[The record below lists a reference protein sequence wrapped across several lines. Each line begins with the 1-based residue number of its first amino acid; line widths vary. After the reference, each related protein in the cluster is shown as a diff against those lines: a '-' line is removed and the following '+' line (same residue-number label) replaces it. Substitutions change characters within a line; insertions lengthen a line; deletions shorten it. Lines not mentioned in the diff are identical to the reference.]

1 LQHNYNY
8 LTLSL
13 ISISERFSYFS
24 EPNFILHLPNHKNK
38 MTTILNKTVRFSIA
52 DSDFYFKKIMIK
64 MLLENPFN
72 MLLNDCNNGHE
83 LISRIYRKQENVFI
97 IELFMPVL
105 SGLEAIKFIR
115 KNNPETPIITYS
127 GTYQEDMAEIL
138 EKIPNI
144 YYCQKKSNIIKD
156 IIKGQI
162 TSQDFDYQA
171 YSESWKK
178 QPLAVQEYMNRQKQN
193 QEELSPTEI
202 QLMKFCYEGFSNK
215 EIGEKLNLSTRTIDT
230 YINRLTEK
238 LGVKTKLHLIRF
250 CVENG
255 YYNSSM

>member
-1 LQHNYNY
+1 MNKI
-8 LTLSL
+8 LT
-13 ISISERFSYFS
+13 
-24 EPNFILHLPNHKNK
+24 N
-38 MTTILNKTVRFSIA
+38 TVRFSIA
-52 DSDFYFKKIMIK
+52 DSDFYFKKILVK
-64 MLLENPFN
+64 TLLENPFY

-83 LISRIYRKQENVFI
+83 LVNRIYRRQEDVFV

-105 SGLEAIKFIR
+105 SGIEAIKYIR
-115 KNNPETPIITYS
+115 KSNSETPIITYS

-138 EKIPNI
+138 SKIPNI
-144 YYCQKKSNIIKD
+144 FYCEKKSNIIRD
-156 IIKGQI
+156 IIKGQVASN
-162 TSQDFDYQA
+162 TFDYEA
-171 YSESWKK
+171 YSKEWEQ
-178 QPLAVQEYMNRQKQN
+178 QPLAVMEYMDRQKKS
-193 QEELSPTEI
+193 QEELSSTEI

-238 LGVKTKLHLIRF
+238 LGLKTKLHLIRF

>member
-1 LQHNYNY
+1 MSKS
-8 LTLSL
+8 LT
-13 ISISERFSYFS
+13 
-24 EPNFILHLPNHKNK
+24 N
-38 MTTILNKTVRFSIA
+38 TVRFSIA
-52 DSDFYFKKIMIK
+52 DSDFYFKKIMIRT
-64 MLLENPFN
+64 LTENPFF

-83 LISRIYRKQENVFI
+83 LISRNYRRQEDVFI

-105 SGLEAIKFIR
+105 SGIEAIKYIR
-115 KNNPETPIITYS
+115 KSNPETPIITYS
-127 GTYQEDMAEIL
+127 STYQEDMAEIL
-138 EKIPNI
+138 SKLPNI

-156 IIKGQI
+156 IIKGKI
-162 TSQDFDYQA
+162 VSDTFDYTA
-171 YSESWKK
+171 YTQEWEQ
-178 QPLAVQEYMNRQKQN
+178 QPLAVQDYMERQKKS
-193 QEELSPTEI
+193 QEELSSTEI

-238 LGVKTKLHLIRF
+238 LGLKTKLHLIRF

>member
-1 LQHNYNY
+1 MSKS
-8 LTLSL
+8 LT
-13 ISISERFSYFS
+13 
-24 EPNFILHLPNHKNK
+24 N
-38 MTTILNKTVRFSIA
+38 TVRFSIA
-52 DSDFYFKKIMIK
+52 DSDFYFKKIMIRT
-64 MLLENPFN
+64 LTENPFF

-83 LISRIYRKQENVFI
+83 LISRNYRRQEDVFI

-105 SGLEAIKFIR
+105 SGIEAIKYIR
-115 KNNPETPIITYS
+115 KNNPETPVITYS
-127 GTYQEDMAEIL
+127 STYQEDMAEIL
-138 EKIPNI
+138 SKLPNI

-156 IIKGQI
+156 IIKGKI
-162 TSQDFDYQA
+162 ASDTFDYTA
-171 YSESWKK
+171 YTKEWEQ
-178 QPLAVQEYMNRQKQN
+178 QPLAVQDYMERQKKS
-193 QEELSPTEI
+193 QEELSSTEI

-238 LGVKTKLHLIRF
+238 LGLKTKLHLIRF

>member
-1 LQHNYNY
+1 MSKL
-8 LTLSL
+8 LT
-13 ISISERFSYFS
+13 
-24 EPNFILHLPNHKNK
+24 N
-38 MTTILNKTVRFSIA
+38 TVRFSIA

-64 MLLENPFN
+64 TLMENPFY

-83 LISRIYRKQENVFI
+83 LVNRIYRRQEDVFI

-105 SGLEAIKFIR
+105 SGIEAIKYIR
-115 KNNPETPIITYS
+115 KSNSETPIITYS

-138 EKIPNI
+138 SKIPNTF
-144 YYCQKKSNIIKD
+144 YCQKKSSVIKD
-156 IIKGQI
+156 IVKGQI
-162 TSQDFDYQA
+162 ASNTFDYDA
-171 YSESWKK
+171 YSKEWEQ
-178 QPLAVQEYMNRQKQN
+178 QPLAVQEYMDRQKKSQG
-193 QEELSPTEI
+193 ELSSTEI

-238 LGVKTKLHLIRF
+238 LGLKTKLHLIRF

>member
-1 LQHNYNY
+1 MNKL
-8 LTLSL
+8 LT
-13 ISISERFSYFS
+13 
-24 EPNFILHLPNHKNK
+24 N
-38 MTTILNKTVRFSIA
+38 TVRFSIA

-64 MLLENPFN
+64 TLLENPFY

-83 LISRIYRKQENVFI
+83 LVNRIYRRQEDVFVV
-97 IELFMPVL
+97 ELFMPVL
-105 SGLEAIKFIR
+105 SGIEAIKYIR
-115 KNNPETPIITYS
+115 KNNNDTPIITYS

-138 EKIPNI
+138 SKIPNL
-144 YYCQKKSNIIKD
+144 YYCEKKSNIIKD
-156 IIKGQI
+156 IIKGKV
-162 TSQDFDYQA
+162 TSDTFDY
-171 YSESWKK
+171 ESYTKSWEQ
-178 QPLAVQEYMNRQKQN
+178 QPLAVQEYMERQKKS

-238 LGVKTKLHLIRF
+238 LGLKTKLHLIRF

>member
-1 LQHNYNY
+1 VSKI
-8 LTLSL
+8 LT
-13 ISISERFSYFS
+13 
-24 EPNFILHLPNHKNK
+24 N
-38 MTTILNKTVRFSIA
+38 TVRFSIA

-64 MLLENPFN
+64 MLTENPFY

-83 LISRIYRKQENVFI
+83 LISRNYRRQEDVFI
-97 IELFMPVL
+97 VELFMPVL
-105 SGLEAIKFIR
+105 SGLEAIKYIR
-115 KNNPETPIITYS
+115 KSDSETPVITYS

-138 EKIPNI
+138 SKIPNTF
-144 YYCQKKSNIIKD
+144 YCEKKSTIIKE
-156 IIKGQI
+156 IIKGKI
-162 TSQDFDYQA
+162 TSDSFDYEA
-171 YSESWKK
+171 YTKHWEQ
-178 QPLAVQEYMNRQKQN
+178 QPLAVMDYMNRQKKS

-238 LGVKTKLHLIRF
+238 LGLKTKLHLIRF

>member
-1 LQHNYNY
+1 MNKI
-8 LTLSL
+8 LT
-13 ISISERFSYFS
+13 
-24 EPNFILHLPNHKNK
+24 N
-38 MTTILNKTVRFSIA
+38 TVRFSIA
-52 DSDFYFKKIMIK
+52 DSDFYFKKIMVK
-64 MLLENPFN
+64 TLLENPFY

-83 LISRIYRKQENVFI
+83 LVNRIYRRQEDVFV

-105 SGLEAIKFIR
+105 SGIEAIKYIR
-115 KNNPETPIITYS
+115 QSNTETPIVTYS

-138 EKIPNI
+138 SKIPNT
-144 YYCQKKSNIIKD
+144 YYCEKKSSIIKD
-156 IIKGQI
+156 LIKGKI
-162 TSQDFDYQA
+162 AADTFDYEA
-171 YSESWKK
+171 YSKEWEQ
-178 QPLAVQEYMNRQKQN
+178 QPLAVMEYMDRQKKS

-215 EIGEKLNLSTRTIDT
+215 EIGEKLSLSTRTIDT

-238 LGVKTKLHLIRF
+238 LGLKTKLHLIRF

>member
-1 LQHNYNY
+1 
-8 LTLSL
+8 
-13 ISISERFSYFS
+13 
-24 EPNFILHLPNHKNK
+24 
-38 MTTILNKTVRFSIA
+38 M
-52 DSDFYFKKIMIK
+52 
-64 MLLENPFN
+64 ENPFY

-83 LISRIYRKQENVFI
+83 LVNRIYRRQEDVFI

-105 SGLEAIKFIR
+105 SGIEAIKYIR
-115 KNNPETPIITYS
+115 KSNSETPIITYS

-138 EKIPNI
+138 SKIPNTF
-144 YYCQKKSNIIKD
+144 YCQKKSSVIKD
-156 IIKGQI
+156 IVKGQI
-162 TSQDFDYQA
+162 ASNTFDYET
-171 YSESWKK
+171 YSKEWEQ
-178 QPLAVQEYMNRQKQN
+178 QPLAVQEYMDRQKKSQG
-193 QEELSPTEI
+193 ELSSTEI

-238 LGVKTKLHLIRF
+238 LGLKTKLHLIRF

>member
-1 LQHNYNY
+1 MSKIFTN
-8 LTLSL
+8 
-13 ISISERFSYFS
+13 
-24 EPNFILHLPNHKNK
+24 
-38 MTTILNKTVRFSIA
+38 TVRFSIA
-52 DSDFYFKKIMIK
+52 DSDFYFKKILIK
-64 MLLENPFN
+64 TLLENPFN

-83 LISRIYRKQENVFI
+83 LINRIYRKQEDVFI

-115 KNNPETPIITYS
+115 KNNENTPIITYS

-138 EKIPNI
+138 ERIPNI
-144 YYCQKKSNIIKD
+144 YYCQKNSAIIKNLV
-156 IIKGQI
+156 KGKI
-162 TSQDFDYQA
+162 GSQDFDYQA
-171 YSESWKK
+171 YSESWKQ
-178 QPLAVQEYMNRQKQN
+178 QPLAVQDYMNRQKRS
-193 QEELSPTEI
+193 QEELSSTEI

-215 EIGEKLNLSTRTIDT
+215 EIGEHLNLSTRTIDT

-238 LGVKTKLHLIRF
+238 LGLKTKLHLIRF

>member
-1 LQHNYNY
+1 MNKI
-8 LTLSL
+8 LT
-13 ISISERFSYFS
+13 
-24 EPNFILHLPNHKNK
+24 N
-38 MTTILNKTVRFSIA
+38 TVRFSIA
-52 DSDFYFKKIMIK
+52 DSDFYFKKIMVK
-64 MLLENPFN
+64 TLLENPFY

-83 LISRIYRKQENVFI
+83 LVNRIYRRQEDVFV

-105 SGLEAIKFIR
+105 SGIEAIKYIR
-115 KNNPETPIITYS
+115 QSNTETPIVTYS

-138 EKIPNI
+138 SKIPNI
-144 YYCQKKSNIIKD
+144 YYCEKKSSIIKD
-156 IIKGQI
+156 IIKGKI
-162 TSQDFDYQA
+162 AADTFDYEA
-171 YSESWKK
+171 YSKAWEQ
-178 QPLAVQEYMNRQKQN
+178 QPLAVMEYMDRQKKS

-215 EIGEKLNLSTRTIDT
+215 EIGEKLSLSTRTIDT

-238 LGVKTKLHLIRF
+238 LGLKTKLHLIRF

>member
-1 LQHNYNY
+1 MSKL
-8 LTLSL
+8 LT
-13 ISISERFSYFS
+13 
-24 EPNFILHLPNHKNK
+24 N
-38 MTTILNKTVRFSIA
+38 TVRFSIA

-83 LISRIYRKQENVFI
+83 LINRIYRKQEDVFI

-105 SGLEAIKFIR
+105 SGMEAIKFIR
-115 KNNPETPIITYS
+115 KNNSETPIITYS
-127 GTYQEDMAEIL
+127 GTYQEDMADIL
-138 EKIPNI
+138 DKIPNV
-144 YYCQKKSNIIKD
+144 YYCQKNSNIIKD

-162 TSQDFDYQA
+162 TSQEFDYPA
-171 YSESWKK
+171 YSENWKQ
-178 QPLAVQEYMNRQKQN
+178 QPLAVQEYMSRQKKS
-193 QEELSPTEI
+193 QEELSSTEI
-202 QLMKFCYEGFSNK
+202 LLMKFCYEGFSNK

-238 LGVKTKLHLIRF
+238 LGLKTKLHLIRF

>member
-1 LQHNYNY
+1 
-8 LTLSL
+8 
-13 ISISERFSYFS
+13 
-24 EPNFILHLPNHKNK
+24 
-38 MTTILNKTVRFSIA
+38 
-52 DSDFYFKKIMIK
+52 MIK
-64 MLLENPFN
+64 TLMENPFY

-83 LISRIYRKQENVFI
+83 LVNRIYRRQEDVFI

-105 SGLEAIKFIR
+105 SGIEAIKYIR
-115 KNNPETPIITYS
+115 KSNSETPIITYS

-138 EKIPNI
+138 SKIPNTF
-144 YYCQKKSNIIKD
+144 YCQKKSSVIKD
-156 IIKGQI
+156 IVKGQI
-162 TSQDFDYQA
+162 ASNTFDYEA
-171 YSESWKK
+171 YSKESEQ
-178 QPLAVQEYMNRQKQN
+178 QPLAVQEYMDRQKKSQG
-193 QEELSPTEI
+193 ELSSTEI

-238 LGVKTKLHLIRF
+238 LGLKTKLHLIRF

>member
-1 LQHNYNY
+1 MSKI
-8 LTLSL
+8 LT
-13 ISISERFSYFS
+13 
-24 EPNFILHLPNHKNK
+24 N
-38 MTTILNKTVRFSIA
+38 TVRFSIA

-64 MLLENPFN
+64 TLTENPFY

-83 LISRIYRKQENVFI
+83 LISRNYRRQEDVFI
-97 IELFMPVL
+97 VELFMPVL
-105 SGLEAIKFIR
+105 SGLEAIKYIR
-115 KNNPETPIITYS
+115 KSDPETPVITYS

-138 EKIPNI
+138 SKIPNTF
-144 YYCQKKSNIIKD
+144 YCEKKSTIIKE
-156 IIKGQI
+156 IIKGKI
-162 TSQDFDYQA
+162 TSDNFDYEA
-171 YSESWKK
+171 YTKHWEQ
-178 QPLAVQEYMNRQKQN
+178 QPLAVMDYMNRQKKS

-238 LGVKTKLHLIRF
+238 LGLKTKLHLIRF